1 MAVQLKPDVQE
12 LLLEEL
18 KAFAASIP
26 DQERPAGFGAL
37 QGAVEQGELPNSLL
51 GPVGNLLEVGLQTG
65 RIRQFHRAPGE
76 QALLRLFAQT
86 PNGQAHARA
95 VAEVNSALERLAG
108 QEVESL
114 RVVMRVPGYLPAA
127 DRHGRLRDHLALHP
141 GWRRGGERGRRSV
154 RAWAR
159 RLIP

>member
-1 MAVQLKPDVQE
+1 MAVALKPDVQE

-18 KAFAASIP
+18 KAFAASVP

-37 QGAVEQGELPNSLL
+37 QGAVEQGELPDSLL

-114 RVVMRVPGYLPAA
+114 RVVMRVPGSYLLQIGTDACEIT
-127 DRHGRLRDHLALHP
+127 LRFTPDGA
-141 GWRRGGERGRRSV
+141 GVESV
-154 RAWAR
+154 AVGV
-159 RLIP
+159 

>member
-1 MAVQLKPDVQE
+1 MVVQLKPDVQE

-18 KAFAASIP
+18 RAFAASIP

-37 QGAVEQGELPNSLL
+37 QGAVEQGELPDSLL

-108 QEVESL
+108 QEVESV
-114 RVVMRVPGYLPAA
+114 RVVMRVPGTYLLQIGTDACEIT
-127 DRHGRLRDHLALHP
+127 LRFSPDGA
-141 GWRRGGERGRRSV
+141 GVESV
-154 RAWAR
+154 AVGV
-159 RLIP
+159 

>member
-1 MAVQLKPDVQE
+1 MPIQLTPETQE

-37 QGAVEQGELPNSLL
+37 QGAVEQGEIPDSLL

-108 QEVESL
+108 QEVESV
-114 RVVMRVPGYLPAA
+114 RVVMRVPGTYLLQIGTDACEIT
-127 DRHGRLRDHLALHP
+127 LRFTPDGA
-141 GWRRGGERGRRSV
+141 GVESV
-154 RAWAR
+154 AVGV
-159 RLIP
+159 

>member
-1 MAVQLKPDVQE
+1 MAVALKPDVQE

-37 QGAVEQGELPNSLL
+37 QGAVEQGELPDSLL

-114 RVVMRVPGYLPAA
+114 RVVMRVPGTYLLQIGTDACEIT
-127 DRHGRLRDHLALHP
+127 LRFTPDGA
-141 GWRRGGERGRRSV
+141 GVESV
-154 RAWAR
+154 AVGV
-159 RLIP
+159 

>member
-1 MAVQLKPDVQE
+1 MAVQVKPDVQE

-37 QGAVEQGELPNSLL
+37 QGAVEQGEIPDSLL

-114 RVVMRVPGYLPAA
+114 RVVMRVPGSYLLQIGTDACEIT
-127 DRHGRLRDHLALHP
+127 LRFTPDGA
-141 GWRRGGERGRRSV
+141 GVESV
-154 RAWAR
+154 AVGV
-159 RLIP
+159 

>member
-37 QGAVEQGELPNSLL
+37 QDAVEQGELPDSLL

-114 RVVMRVPGYLPAA
+114 RVVMRVPGSYLLQIGTDACEIT
-127 DRHGRLRDHLALHP
+127 LRFTPDGA
-141 GWRRGGERGRRSV
+141 GVESV
-154 RAWAR
+154 AVGV
-159 RLIP
+159 